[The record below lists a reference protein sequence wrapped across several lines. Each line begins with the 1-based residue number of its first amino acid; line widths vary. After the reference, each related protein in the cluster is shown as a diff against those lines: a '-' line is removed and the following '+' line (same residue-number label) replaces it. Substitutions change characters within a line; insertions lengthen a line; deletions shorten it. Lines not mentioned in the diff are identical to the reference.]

1 MKSFDYYSPTH
12 FIFGKERELETGSYI
27 KKYGGTKTLIVF
39 GNNAKRSGLLEKIE
53 KSLIN
58 ETIDFVEFNEVKANP
73 TSDLIYKGIE
83 LCRNENVD
91 FLLAI
96 GGGSS
101 IDMAKAIAM
110 GVNYSGDFW
119 DFFSGKSPENVLPVG
134 VVLTL
139 AASGSEGSPN
149 AIITNIETLD
159 KTDAESNEIRPK
171 FAIMNPEL
179 TMSLSPYQTACG
191 ITDIFSHC
199 IERYFTNTKD
209 VGLTDRMLE
218 SVMAT
223 LVAEAPKVMKK
234 PNDYGP
240 RANIMW
246 AGMVAHNDIM
256 GVGRDQDWNSHHL
269 EHVLSA
275 KYNCAHG
282 AGISVVMPA
291 WMRYVVD
298 QYGEMKFAQFANRV
312 FGIEVDFDNPRITA
326 LRGIEMFEDFLVSMG
341 MPLNFEEL
349 GIQSDEIDTLVE
361 MNRLGDGK
369 SSGFFSLDNR
379 AIKTIY
385 EIASKNRLNY

>member
-12 FIFGKERELETGSYI
+12 FIFGKERELETGNYI

-110 GVNYSGDFW
+110 GVNYNGDFW